1 MISTTVRGEIL
12 VCQFPQAPALE
23 GSTNGLTIARSPMAC
38 MDAAVTKKYAGILIY
53 FAARKIKA
61 RDTLVELCSDLN
73 NIPITCSTR
82 KCVSLLCRNRDLLV
96 KLKES
101 GLEYVDVRL
110 PTESADPWRMW
121 ERLNALASSL
131 RIDAHLSRLC
141 PFLRYKPISDQNEM
155 ITCAAYRNRM
165 VLGGQRLRDVCQAEA
180 YLQCEFYLNPR
191 TTT

>member
-1 MISTTVRGEIL
+1 MISPTVRGEIL

-23 GSTNGLTIARSPMAC
+23 CSTNGLTVARSPMAC
-38 MDAAVTKKYAGILIY
+38 LDAAVTRKYAGILIY

-61 RDTLVELCSDLN
+61 RDTLVELCSNLN
-73 NIPITCSTR
+73 EIPITCSTR
-82 KCVSLLCRNRDLLV
+82 KCVSLLCCNRNLMV
-96 KLKES
+96 KLKKS
-101 GLEYVDVRL
+101 GVEYVDIRL
-110 PTESADPWRMW
+110 PTESADPWSMW
-121 ERLNALASSL
+121 ERLNALESSL

-165 VLGGQRLRDVCQAEA
+165 VLGGRRLRDVCQSEA

>member
-12 VCQFPQAPALE
+12 VCQFPQALALE
-23 GSTNGLTIARSPMAC
+23 GPTIGLTMAQSPMAC
-38 MDAAVTKKYAGILIY
+38 MDAAVAKRYTGILIY
-53 FAARKIKA
+53 FSTRKIRA
-61 RDTLVELCSDLN
+61 RDALVELSRDLN
-73 NIPITCSTR
+73 QNPFTCGTR
-82 KCVSLLCRNRDLLV
+82 KCVSLLCRNRSLLV

-101 GLEYVDVRL
+101 GVEYVDVRL

-121 ERLNALASSL
+121 ERLNVLGSTL
-131 RIDAHLSRLC
+131 RIDAHLARLC

-165 VLGGQRLRDVCQAEA
+165 VLGGRRLRDVCQAEA

>member
-1 MISTTVRGEIL
+1 MISPTVRGEIL

-23 GSTNGLTIARSPMAC
+23 GSTNGLTMARSPMAC
-38 MDAAVTKKYAGILIY
+38 LDAAVTRKYAGILIY

-73 NIPITCSTR
+73 EIPITCSTR
-82 KCVSLLCRNRDLLV
+82 KCVSLLCRNRNLLV

-101 GLEYVDVRL
+101 GVEYVDIRL
-110 PTESADPWRMW
+110 PTGSADPWSMW
-121 ERLNALASSL
+121 ERLNALESSL
-131 RIDAHLSRLC
+131 RIDFHLSRLC

-165 VLGGQRLRDVCQAEA
+165 VLGGRRLRDVCQAEA
-180 YLQCEFYLNPR
+180 HLQCEFYLNPR
-191 TTT
+191 MTT